1 MENPRKHRDIR
12 IVTTDKQMY
21 SCIRTE
27 LSFKQIHFKKLVD
40 NGNEK
45 DRSKNE

>member
-1 MENPRKHRDIR
+1 MK
-12 IVTTDKQMY
+12 KY
-21 SCIRTE
+21 SWIRTE
-27 LSFKQIHFKKLVD
+27 LSFNQMHFKRLVD